1 MIIFGAHIILWV
13 DFMVSNKDLNAVP
26 SNSESFT
33 QELMKYTTNAAFC
46 VLFLPFWGLYKLFSR
61 YMFKSMQYSYS
72 TIYILIHADVDQI

>member
-61 YMFKSMQYSYS
+61 YMFKSMQYS